1 MNKEK
6 LGKRL
11 QLAMVMVF
19 FGNLFPF
26 AESQAGEYE
35 QRVTAECIA
44 KGGDEKV
51 IAACIT
57 AKLTEAEI
65 KKCLGMDPGECFG
78 PNNEIRKAVNN
89 TVNDVTKGP
98 GENNDLV
105 GRKGWLRQR
114 LGF

>member
-1 MNKEK
+1 MKTNFEK
-6 LGKRL
+6 HHKLILNAFFALGW
-11 QLAMVMVF
+11 
-19 FGNLFPF
+19 LFISG
-26 AESQAGEYE
+26 AQAGEYE
-35 QRVTAECIA
+35 QRVTVECIA

-57 AKLTEAEI
+57 TKLTEAEI

-78 PNNEIRKAVNN
+78 PNNEIRKAVN
-89 TVNDVTKGP
+89 TAVNDVTKGP

>member
-1 MNKEK
+1 MKELK
-6 LGKRL
+6 SCINL
-11 QLAMVMVF
+11 VF
-19 FGNLFPF
+19 ISMFITYIVTACPT
-26 AESQAGEYE
+26 AYAGEYE
-35 QRVTAECIA
+35 LRVTAECVA

-57 AKLTEAEI
+57 AKLTEKEI
-65 KKCLGMDPGECFG
+65 KKCLSLDPGECFG
-78 PNNEIRKAVNN
+78 PNNEIRKAVSNAI
-89 TVNDVTKGP
+89 NDVTKGP